1 MMYADRSERAFDIRR
16 SIAESRRARFRV
28 RGIFT
33 ALLALLTFAPCAAA
47 QQSDWPRQ
55 PLKLLVGFA
64 PGGGNDLLGRLVAQR
79 LAEKLGQPVVV
90 ENRPGA
96 GSMIALEVIARAPPD
111 GYTIGVAPYGTLVIN
126 PAVHSKVPYDPVSS
140 FTHLSIVAT
149 YPFVLTVAGDNPA
162 RSIADLVAAA
172 KAAPAK
178 ANYGSPAP
186 TMQLLTEMFKA
197 KTGAPFEHIPIKS
210 TAEAIQGLLN
220 GQLTIAFIDPGP
232 LMGPIRA
239 GRVRAL
245 AVSGAKRFPELPAVP
260 TMAEAGVPGI
270 AFDGFMGILAPKG
283 LPPVVAARLEA
294 ELMAMTK
301 TDDFREKLKLQG
313 LEPAGTTTKAF
324 GDVINRDLPIWK
336 DVAKAANIKLD

>member
-1 MMYADRSERAFDIRR
+1 MLPRVSGRIR
-16 SIAESRRARFRV
+16 
-28 RGIFT
+28 
-33 ALLALLTFAPCAAA
+33 FAMATMLGPAAA
-47 QQSDWPRQ
+47 LIVGALAASAQ
-55 PLKLLVGFA
+55 PAYPTQPVRMLVGFA
-64 PGGGNDLLGRLVAQR
+64 AGGGNDLLGRLVAQQ
-79 LAEKLGQPVVV
+79 LSEKLGQPVVV

-96 GSMIALEVIARAPPD
+96 GSMIALDLIARAAPD
-111 GYTIGVAPYGTLVIN
+111 GHTIGVAPYGTLVIN
-126 PAVHSKVPYDPVSS
+126 PAVHSKVPYDPVNS

-149 YPFVLTVAGDNPA
+149 YPFVLTVAGTNPA
-162 RSIADLVAAA
+162 KSITELVAAA
-172 KAAPAK
+172 KAAPDK

-186 TMQLLTEMFKA
+186 TMQLLTELFKS

-245 AVSGAKRFPELPAVP
+245 AVSGAKRFPELPDVP
-260 TMAEAGVPGI
+260 TMTEAGVPEI

-283 LPPVVAARLEA
+283 IPASVAARLET

-301 TDDFREKLKLQG
+301 TAVFREKLKVQG

-324 GDVINRDLPIWK
+324 TAVIERDLPIWRG
-336 DVAKAANIKLD
+336 VAKAANIKLD